1 MTVRWRLMISC
12 SFNVKL
18 YLKVHTLHLWEDSL
32 VMPLIIRT
40 AGMCLYYIF
49 KRTHGSTL
57 GQTFLKWRTTFALCK
72 HRLQKALSEKPIISS
87 MLLLVTIFF
96 FLSLD
101 QLLLFVWCWAI
112 FLFPSP
118 HITLLSV
125 LHLLPTH
132 IEKPYQCWK
141 GNLWSYFFL
150 IYAQHLMETQ
160 AWCIMNNK
168 K

>member
-57 GQTFLKWRTTFALCK
+57 SQTFLKWRTTFALCK

-96 FLSLD
+96 FFEPRSTALVCLM
-101 QLLLFVWCWAI
+101 L
-112 FLFPSP
+112 
-118 HITLLSV
+118 
-125 LHLLPTH
+125 
-132 IEKPYQCWK
+132 
-141 GNLWSYFFL
+141 SYFFVSFSPYYL
-150 IYAQHLMETQ
+150 AFRASSPANSHRETVPMLKGKSLELFFSNLCTASDGNPGLMHNE
-160 AWCIMNNK
+160 
-168 K
+168 

>member
-57 GQTFLKWRTTFALCK
+57 SQTFLKWRTTFALCK

-96 FLSLD
+96 FFWASINCSCLSDVELFFCFLLPILPCFPCFISC
-101 QLLLFVWCWAI
+101 QLTSRNRTNAEREIFGAI
-112 FLFPSP
+112 FF
-118 HITLLSV
+118 
-125 LHLLPTH
+125 
-132 IEKPYQCWK
+132 
-141 GNLWSYFFL
+141 
-150 IYAQHLMETQ
+150 
-160 AWCIMNNK
+160 
-168 K
+168 